1 MYSQLKESVY
11 IMAKLMTKK
20 KILEELD
27 SMYVQAENL
36 EKEFNNHHPE
46 GKYAFICGVMQAQ
59 IEILSER
66 IRHDY

>member
-1 MYSQLKESVY
+1 
-11 IMAKLMTKK
+11 MTQE

-27 SMYVQAENL
+27 AMYERAENL
-36 EKEFNNHHPE
+36 EKTENNNPE
-46 GKYAFICGVMQAQ
+46 GKYAFMCGSLKAQ

>member
-1 MYSQLKESVY
+1 
-11 IMAKLMTKK
+11 MTQE

-27 SMYVQAENL
+27 SMYERAENL
-36 EKEFNNHHPE
+36 EKTENNHPE
-46 GKYAFICGVMQAQ
+46 AKDAFMCGSLLAQ

>member
-1 MYSQLKESVY
+1 
-11 IMAKLMTKK
+11 MTKK

-27 SMYVQAENL
+27 AMYERAENL
-36 EKEFNNHHPE
+36 EKTKNNNPE
-46 GKYAFICGVMQAQ
+46 GKYAYMCGSLQAQ

>member
-1 MYSQLKESVY
+1 
-11 IMAKLMTKK
+11 MAKLMTKK

-27 SMYVQAENL
+27 SMYERAENL
-36 EKEFNNHHPE
+36 EKEKNNNPE
-46 GKYAFICGVMQAQ
+46 GKYAFMCGSLQVQ